1 MSVALSKFIP
11 WAEKDI
17 EFIRSRRERLQKRVG
32 IVLDQLEKSD
42 TSSLHDMTEQAYE
55 LAGCLLACGA
65 EPEEIFNALR
75 LAARA
80 GAYYFDFLLSPKGT
94 EKEIDLGQGTVIT
107 LNNNC
112 NLGGGA
118 DVFFWEMTFLLCV
131 LCREIE
137 LADRVAQVPID
148 VTRKAAR
155 KFDKDYIYLS
165 TKAKQCVWRCEF
177 ERARQYFAQ
186 ALDVLH
192 LENLGSSVSSAKS
205 YGHYSLYFS
214 SLEALMTQNA
224 TAFDD
229 ALYQLLMRARAN
241 DEDSKR
247 DAESLLVTGLIA
259 IAAIA
264 HDQGM
269 VFETRSDYMPDFLVQ
284 GTFSTQRAIL
294 TPPTTPDPD
303 LSHLDD
309 LQPTPAV
316 RFTTRTLTFPED
328 DSHIS
333 ALLANISANEAELK
347 QLNAEI
353 DALDSENDEDL
364 TEDPELKLKR
374 IDRTIALQTSEQVV
388 IQSLYPD
395 HEFYLYP
402 SKVDESVYP
411 RIELQYGRIEFVP
424 IPNVFSQIWRIVSSP
439 TEPAQWLMTT
449 ATFESF
455 EKKSIRLDD
464 GRIAEE
470 GSRAYLEQAIKVMC
484 EDEEECISILGA
496 QLQEALQEGRITHKA
511 IHRAYD
517 EATGKLGTV
526 KVMTFQL

>member
-1 MSVALSKFIP
+1 MSVALSRFIP
-11 WAEKDI
+11 WAEKDL
-17 EFIRSRRERLQKRVG
+17 EFIGEELEHFKKRIRSLLRRVVE
-32 IVLDQLEKSD
+32 ESE
-42 TSSLHDMTEQAYE
+42 TSALRDLSQRAYE

-94 EKEIDLGQGTVIT
+94 EKEIDLGQGMVVT

-118 DVFFWEMTFLLCV
+118 DVFFWDKTFSLCI

-137 LADRVAQVPID
+137 LAYRLAQVPID
-148 VTRKAAR
+148 VTKKAAL
-155 KFDKDYIYLS
+155 KDSDDTSYL
-165 TKAKQCVWRCEF
+165 TPKAKKYLWRCEF
-177 ERARQYFAQ
+177 EKARQYFSQ
-186 ALDVLH
+186 T
-192 LENLGSSVSSAKS
+192 LEIVNSQSSNN
-205 YGHYSLYFS
+205 HDLLYFS
-214 SLEALMTQNA
+214 SLEALIVRDSK
-224 TAFDD
+224 AFDD
-229 ALYQLLMRARAN
+229 ALYQLFKNVQAT
-241 DEDSKR
+241 DQKYEDSRKDPKR
-247 DAESLLVTGLIA
+247 LLVTGLIA
-259 IAAIA
+259 AAAIA

-294 TPPTTPDPD
+294 TPPTIPDPD

-316 RFTTRTLTFPED
+316 RFTTRTVTFPKDNSYICE
-328 DSHIS
+328 
-333 ALLANISANEAELK
+333 LLDNISANEAKLQQLK
-347 QLNAEI
+347 AEI
-353 DALDSENDEDL
+353 EAPDPENDEDFSD
-364 TEDPELKLKR
+364 DPPEQKLKR
-374 IDRTIALQTSEQVV
+374 IDRTIAIQTSEQVV

-402 SKVDESVYP
+402 SKVDETVYP
-411 RIELQYGRIEFVP
+411 RIELQYGRIEFAP

-449 ATFESF
+449 ATFESY

-484 EDEEECISILGA
+484 EDEEECIRILGA
-496 QLQEALQEGRITHKA
+496 QLQEALQGNCITHKH

-517 EATGKLGTV
+517 EATGKLGAV
-526 KVMTFQL
+526 KVMTFSL